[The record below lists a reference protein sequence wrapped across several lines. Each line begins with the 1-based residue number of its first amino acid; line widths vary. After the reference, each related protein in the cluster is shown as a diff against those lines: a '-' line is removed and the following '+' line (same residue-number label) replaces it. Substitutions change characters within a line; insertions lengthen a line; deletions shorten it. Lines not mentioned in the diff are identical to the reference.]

1 MIHYVYITT
10 NVVNGKQYIGDH
22 SSNNLND
29 NYLGSGVAFRK
40 AIKKYGKENFTKQ
53 ILELFNTKEEAEG
66 AQLFYIERFNTLIP
80 NGYNISPS
88 GGIHWGGVHS
98 EESKRK
104 MSLSKKGKPSWNK
117 GKTNVYSEETRLKW
131 SEKRKGKKLS
141 DESKIKLSKSTKGK
155 ILNPNTR
162 HKISISKMGAKN
174 PMFGKPAWDAIN
186 KIEKTCEFCGIKT
199 NIGNYGRWHG
209 EKCKHK
215 S

>member
-1 MIHYVYITT
+1 MIHFVYITT
-10 NVVNGKQYIGDH
+10 NTVNDKQYVGDH
-22 SSNNLND
+22 SSDNLDD
-29 NYLGSGVAFRK
+29 NYLGSGVAIRK

-53 ILELFNTKEEAEG
+53 ILEQFNTKEEAEG
-66 AQLFYIERFNTLIP
+66 AQIFYIEKFNTLIP

-98 EESKRK
+98 DESKRK
-104 MSLSKKGKPSWNK
+104 MSLSKKGKPTWNK

-141 DESKIKLSKSTKGK
+141 DESKIKLSKRTKGK

-162 HKISISKMGAKN
+162 HKMSISKIGTKN
-174 PMFGKPAWDAIN
+174 PMFGKDAWEVIN
-186 KIEKTCEFCGIKT
+186 NIKLICKYCGIET
-199 NIGNYGRWHG
+199 NPGNYNRWHG
-209 EKCKHK
+209 EKCKHR